1 MPTTES
7 AVRRRPKDRN
17 VQILA
22 AARELFVELGYR
34 NVSMAQIAQRVG
46 ITAGALYRHF
56 SNKSVLLD
64 AVIWASFDDV
74 TPAFDSTASLADTLA
89 ESCGK
94 AVARRDVGTLW
105 WRESRNLPED
115 MRTPLR
121 DRLRAVNRQYA
132 DRIRA
137 QRPTLSE
144 PGALALAWGVQ
155 SILAS
160 VSSHSSRIGEIEF
173 TGLLT
178 GACEALC
185 AVELSPARVMPKRRP
200 TGLEPVSKRESL
212 LSHAIALFDEKGYE
226 ATGLDDIG
234 AAAGVTGPNLY
245 GYFENKAHILDAAV
259 DRGTNALWLLMHAV
273 LRRNDEPQRALADL
287 VAGYIQ
293 LAIDKT
299 ILTSLLLTERHA
311 LSDLTRIRQR
321 EYIAE
326 WVALLRADRA
336 DLDEGTAR
344 VLVHTA
350 LGVIHTMAEIE
361 SLQANAEFPADL
373 AAMAMAVLYSK

>member
-1 MPTTES
+1 MPTAETP
-7 AVRRRPKDRN
+7 VRRRPKDRN
-17 VQILA
+17 LQILS

-34 NVSMAQIAQRVG
+34 NVSMAQIAERVG

-64 AVIWASFDDV
+64 AVIWASFDEV
-74 TPAFDSTASLADTLA
+74 TPAFEPTASLADTLA
-89 ESCGK
+89 ESCEK
-94 AVARRDVGTLW
+94 VVARRDVGTLW
-105 WRESRNLPED
+105 WRESRNLPVD
-115 MRTPLR
+115 LRTPLR
-121 DRLRAVNRQYA
+121 DRLRAVNGQYA
-132 DRIRA
+132 NHIRA

-144 PGALALAWGVQ
+144 SSAVALAWGVQ

-160 VSSHSSRIGEIEF
+160 VSSHSSRIGDGEF
-173 TGLLT
+173 TSLLT

-185 AVELSPARVMPKRRP
+185 AVELSPARAVPERRP
-200 TGLEPVSKRESL
+200 TGLEPASKRESL

-245 GYFENKAHILDAAV
+245 GYFENKADILQAAV
-259 DRGTNALWLLMHAV
+259 ERGTSALWLLLHAV
-273 LRRNDEPQRALADL
+273 LRRNDEPRRALADL
-287 VAGYIQ
+287 VVGYVQ

-299 ILTSLLLTERHA
+299 ILTSLLLTERHT
-311 LSDLTRIRQR
+311 LSDLTRDRQR
-321 EYIAE
+321 EYVAE
-326 WVALLRADRA
+326 WVALLCAGRG
-336 DLDEGTAR
+336 DLDEGTAK

-361 SLQANAEFPADL
+361 SLQSNAEFPPIWRRWR
-373 AAMAMAVLYSK
+373 

>member
-1 MPTTES
+1 MPAAET

-22 AARELFVELGYR
+22 AARELFIELGYR
-34 NVSMAQIAQRVG
+34 NVSMAQIAGRVG

-64 AVIWASFDDV
+64 AVIRASLDDV
-74 TPAFDSTASLADTLA
+74 VPAFEPTASLADVLA
-89 ESCGK
+89 ESCRK
-94 AVARRDVGTLW
+94 VVARRNVGTLW

-115 MRTPLR
+115 LR
-121 DRLRAVNRQYA
+121 EALRGRLRAVNGQYA

-137 QRPTLSE
+137 HRPTLSE
-144 PGALALAWGVQ
+144 PSAEELAWGVQ

-160 VSSHSSRIGEIEF
+160 VGSHSPRIGDVEF
-173 TGLLT
+173 ASVLT
-178 GACEALC
+178 RACEALC
-185 AVELSPARVMPKRRP
+185 DVELSPSQSMPEWRP
-200 TGLEPVSKRESL
+200 TGLEPASKRESL
-212 LSHAIALFDEKGYE
+212 LSQAVALFGEKGYD

-245 GYFENKAHILDAAV
+245 GYFDSKADILQAAV
-259 DRGTNALWLLMHAV
+259 ERGTSALWLLLHAV
-273 LRRNDEPQRALADL
+273 LRQHDEPRRALSDL
-287 VAGYIQ
+287 VVGYVQ

-299 ILTSLLLTERHA
+299 ILTSLLLTERQA
-311 LSDLTRIRQR
+311 LSDLARIRQR
-321 EYIAE
+321 EYVAE
-326 WVALLRADRA
+326 WVALLRAARA

-350 LGVIHTMAEIE
+350 LGVIHTMPEIE
-361 SLQANAEFPADL
+361 SRPENDEFPTDL
-373 AAMAMAVLYSK
+373 AAMAMAVLFSN